1 MKRNGIVIIL
11 FLGILLDLFADSR
24 AIVRFDPR
32 SQEGYFQ
39 GWNYSY
45 RDKSTVI
52 FATFLVSN
60 LGPGSLNNGISLYI
74 SNPNIGTYY
83 KTKEFASK
91 DLVASKGK
99 FGQKS
104 GMNEM
109 VQIGNMYQIKMRL
122 DDLDLDL
129 SWDASNDS
137 SFALTE
143 GEFDLSPFSG
153 FLRADIAF
161 SQASAKGEIRMGD
174 MIIPLEGKGGMEHLN
189 TNVEVHKFSKNW
201 EILRAFSSN
210 QNRFYFGGFNGTKN
224 FPDQFYKRVAL
235 VSGDGKLIFSDQVD
249 EIEIVNTVKNRF
261 SGYDIP
267 VEQVLTL
274 KHKKDC
280 KVKIND
286 GVVLGEIN
294 ILSNISIVLRFF
306 VRLFFAKPYQLH
318 YKTKITLDCSD
329 GIQEFK
335 TGIHSYYLIN
345 P

>member
-11 FLGILLDLFADSR
+11 FLGILFDVFADSK
-24 AIVRFDPR
+24 AIVRYDPR
-32 SQEGYFQ
+32 DQEGYFQ

-74 SNPNIGTYY
+74 SNPKIGTYY

-104 GMNEM
+104 GENEM
-109 VQIGNMYQIKMRL
+109 GLTGNVYHIKMRL
-122 DDLDLDL
+122 DDLELDL
-129 SWDASNDS
+129 SWDAKKDS
-137 SFALTE
+137 SFALTQ

-161 SQASAKGEIRMGD
+161 SQALAKGEIRMGD
-174 MIIPLEGKGGMEHLN
+174 TIIALEGKGGMEHLN

-201 EILRAFSSN
+201 EILRAFSTN

-224 FPDQFYKRVAL
+224 FPDEFFKRVAL
-235 VSGDGKLIFSDQVD
+235 VSGDGKLVFSDQV
-249 EIEIVNTVKNRF
+249 EGIEIVNSTKNRF

-267 VEQVLTL
+267 TEQILTL
-274 KHKKDC
+274 KNRKDC
-280 KVKIND
+280 TVKIRD
-286 GVVLGEIN
+286 GSILGEIN

-318 YKTKITLDCSD
+318 YKTKVILECPD
-329 GIQEFK
+329 GIQEFG